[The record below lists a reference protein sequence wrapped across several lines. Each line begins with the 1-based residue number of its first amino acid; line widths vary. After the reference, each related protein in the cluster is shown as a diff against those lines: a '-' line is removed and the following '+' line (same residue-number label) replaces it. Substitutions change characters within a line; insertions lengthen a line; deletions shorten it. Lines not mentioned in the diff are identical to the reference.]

1 MRAMV
6 ERDAKYTL
14 SGDVQVD
21 EAYFGGELV
30 GGKAGRGSENKVPF
44 VTAISLSAEGRPLC
58 IKMVSVPG
66 FTRKSIVGWANAAGL
81 APGCVV
87 SPDGLGCFVGVT
99 NAGCHHRRWSQAQGL
114 VGIKLDQH
122 NFGKSQNQP
131 GGAYHAFDFAKYGTR
146 YLCAFSSLWS
156 LLGLVRHT
164 GYAKLKHLAN
174 QDPF

>member
-21 EAYFGGELV
+21 EACLGGELV

-87 SPDGLGCFVGVT
+87 SSDGLGCFAGVT
-99 NAGCHHRRWSQAQGL
+99 DAGCHHRRWPQAQGL
-114 VGIKLDQH
+114 V
-122 NFGKSQNQP
+122 
-131 GGAYHAFDFAKYGTR
+131 
-146 YLCAFSSLWS
+146 
-156 LLGLVRHT
+156 
-164 GYAKLKHLAN
+164 
-174 QDPF
+174 